1 MPVAVIGND
10 RAEEPFV
17 SPQSPTSGGINNSM
31 GNPPMMNPVRMSP
44 TRLSPTR
51 LLRQLTPPILL
62 PLGKAVMRLGRQS
75 QFEYVTDRLPG
86 DEPRGEGWDHDSI
99 VAAQCRRWPDFLTAI
114 RSTAPLGVSHEA
126 SQIGTDNPSAHN
138 AILAFSYVLGR
149 AAVGRSRPSV
159 LDWGGGLGYY
169 GAIATAVYPEIAFDY
184 TVYDLPKI
192 CAAGRE
198 LQPDTRFVS
207 DVDEALAQRY
217 DLVFVSN
224 ALQYARDWQA
234 LLGRLAEAG
243 VGWLFLSHVPL
254 VEAAPAYVVAQR
266 PSWVGYE
273 TEYLSWV
280 FNRAELLSA
289 AAAAGLVLER
299 EFLMVGE
306 TYEIAGAPEQC
317 DNGGFLFR
325 IGRQ

>member
-17 SPQSPTSGGINNSM
+17 SPQSPMSGGFNNSM
-31 GNPPMMNPVRMSP
+31 GNPPMMNPVRTSP

-192 CAAGRE
+192 CAAGSPKR
-198 LQPDTRFVS
+198 
-207 DVDEALAQRY
+207 ALAGSSSAMSRWSRRRRPMSSRS
-217 DLVFVSN
+217 DRAGSAMKRNISRGSSTAPSSCRPPPPPASFSNVS
-224 ALQYARDWQA
+224 
-234 LLGRLAEAG
+234 
-243 VGWLFLSHVPL
+243 S
-254 VEAAPAYVVAQR
+254 
-266 PSWVGYE
+266 
-273 TEYLSWV
+273 
-280 FNRAELLSA
+280 
-289 AAAAGLVLER
+289 
-299 EFLMVGE
+299 
-306 TYEIAGAPEQC
+306 
-317 DNGGFLFR
+317 
-325 IGRQ
+325 